1 MSQDIQAVL
10 KEYSF
15 WKKRVIALHGDIEEL
30 KRGIRQVA
38 SPAISHMDASG
49 INGSGNIQQS
59 QVEFLTLHKEQM
71 QLELQKKEIHLMRLE
86 HSINSIERAID
97 VLPKTDKE
105 IIYRR
110 YIDGMT
116 WENTAM
122 LVQASI
128 GFCRK
133 HASKALEHL
142 AHVYFL

>member
-15 WKKRVIALHGDIEEL
+15 WKRQVIVLQGDIEEL
-30 KRGIRQVA
+30 QRGIKQVA
-38 SPAISHMDASG
+38 GPATSHIDASG
-49 INGSGNIQQS
+49 INGGATIQQS
-59 QVEFLTLHKEQM
+59 QEEFLTLHKEQM
-71 QLELQKKEIHLMRLE
+71 QLELQKKEVHLMRLE
-86 HSINSIERAID
+86 HNINNVERAIN

-105 IIYRR
+105 IINRR

-116 WENTAM
+116 WENTA
-122 LVQASI
+122 LWVQASI

>member
-15 WKKRVIALHGDIEEL
+15 WKKRVIALHGDIDEL

-49 INGSGNIQQS
+49 TNGGNFQQS
-59 QVEFLTLHKEQM
+59 QEEFLMLHKEQM

-86 HSINSIERAID
+86 HSINSVERAID

-116 WENTAM
+116 WENRPCGYKP
-122 LVQASI
+122 V
-128 GFCRK
+128 
-133 HASKALEHL
+133 
-142 AHVYFL
+142 

>member
-15 WKKRVIALHGDIEEL
+15 WKKRVIALHGDIDEL

-49 INGSGNIQQS
+49 TNGGNFQQS
-59 QVEFLTLHKEQM
+59 QEEFLMLHKEQM

-86 HSINSIERAID
+86 HSINSVERAID

-110 YIDGMT
+110 YIAGMT

-122 LVQASI
+122 WVQASI

-133 HASKALEHL
+133 HARKALEQL